1 MFAGVRKNEDG
12 VSLLREPR
20 AGMKGS
26 IIPVLLDVTDDK
38 SVQNA
43 IKTVSVYIT
52 IKKTRILTHREH
64 KILEQRKTTISECAC
79 LHAFAALT
87 FK

>member
-1 MFAGVRKNEDG
+1 MFAGVRKHEDG

-43 IKTVSVYIT
+43 INTVCEKFLSLKQVLQSKSKFF
-52 IKKTRILTHREH
+52 IK
-64 KILEQRKTTISECAC
+64 
-79 LHAFAALT
+79 
-87 FK
+87 